1 MAQFC
6 LAKGLCVDQWICEI
20 GGGMNF
26 KRREFLKIVIDA
38 IDGKTESIIVAH
50 KDRLCRFEE

>member
-1 MAQFC
+1 MLIA
-6 LAKGLCVDQWICEI
+6 WICEI